1 MYVQR
6 NIEERSFNHCGGGK
20 AVSITYCECVYL

>member
-6 NIEERSFNHCGGGK
+6 NIEERSCSNCCHGK
-20 AVSITYCECVYL
+20 AIK